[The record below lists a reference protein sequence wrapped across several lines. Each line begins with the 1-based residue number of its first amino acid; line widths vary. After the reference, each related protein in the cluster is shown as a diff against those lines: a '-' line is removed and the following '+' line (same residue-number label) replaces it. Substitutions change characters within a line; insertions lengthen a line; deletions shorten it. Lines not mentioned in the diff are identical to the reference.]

1 MREDELQRFRAEVV
15 AKRNLPTIPPVL
27 ASILAILSSDT
38 AGARQ
43 LVEVIEKDQSL
54 TAKLLKLAN
63 AAFFGQPRRVATIPR
78 AILLLGFTT
87 VRNLALG
94 VKVWD
99 TLGGRIEKERLA
111 ALWDHAVVVGSCA
124 RGLGGGLRACDPDE
138 AFTAG
143 LLHDIGRLVMAGK
156 FGPLYWETVDAATLD
171 DPDWEREQA
180 TFGVDHA
187 DVGAWVLE
195 AWNLPAI
202 IVESV
207 RLHHRGT
214 ARGGLPRVLAVTVAL
229 LRHTDLAT
237 ATVADTAA
245 PLFAATEVDG
255 LTAATWCGLVERLRD
270 SGALQ
275 GLGEAWR

>member
-15 AKRNLPTIPPVL
+15 AQRNLPTIPPVL

-78 AILLLGFTT
+78 AILLLGFAT

-99 TLGGRIEKERLA
+99 ALGGRVEKQRLA
-111 ALWDHAVVVGSCA
+111 ALWDHAVVSAACA
-124 RGLGGGLRACDPDE
+124 RALGGGLRACDPDE

-143 LLHDIGRLVMAGK
+143 LLRDIGRLVMAGK
-156 FGPLYWETVDAATLD
+156 FGALYWETTDAATPD
-171 DPDWEREQA
+171 DPEWAREQA
-180 TFGVDHA
+180 TFGVHHA

-195 AWNLPAI
+195 SWNLPAL
-202 IVESV
+202 IVEAV
-207 RLHHRGT
+207 RVHHAGT
-214 ARGGLPRVLAVTVAL
+214 ARGGLPRVLAVTTAL
-229 LRHTDLAT
+229 LAQTDVAT
-237 ATVADTAA
+237 ATVDDAA
-245 PLFAATEVDG
+245 AAIFAETQAEG
-255 LTAATWCGLVERLRD
+255 LTAATWCGLVERLRE
-270 SGALQ
+270 SGAFH
-275 GLGEAWR
+275 GLGDAWR